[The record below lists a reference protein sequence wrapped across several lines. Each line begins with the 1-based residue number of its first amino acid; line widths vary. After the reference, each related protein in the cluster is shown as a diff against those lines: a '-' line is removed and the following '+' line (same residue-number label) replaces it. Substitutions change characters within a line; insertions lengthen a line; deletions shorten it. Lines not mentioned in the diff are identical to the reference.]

1 MYETF
6 TLSNGLRVIA
16 EQLPHLRSVAVGLWV
31 GAGSMQE
38 TPAENGLSHFL
49 EHMLFKGTETRT
61 AKEIA
66 EAFDGIGGQLN
77 AFTGKECTCYY
88 GKVMDEHLP
97 IAMDVLTDLLLNA
110 TIDDAELEKERGVIL
125 EEIAMVEDTP
135 DDIVFDLLS
144 EAAYEGTVL
153 AQTILGPSERIAAY
167 QRADLL
173 AYRGTHY
180 RPDNTVLAV
189 AGRFDLQMLRDLAE
203 KHLGSWPAQAVPAA
217 IDTTA
222 RFTAGIR
229 RKDKDVE
236 QVHLSMAF
244 PGVALGH
251 DDTYPLAV
259 FNNLFGGGMSS
270 RLFQRIRE
278 DSGMAYSVY
287 SFPSSLPG
295 SGQYTLYAGTSP
307 QHAEAVARMLR
318 EETERVLRDGVP
330 EAEFRMAREQ
340 LKGGYILG
348 QESASSRMSGIG
360 RGTLLMDR
368 ARSEDEV
375 IERIKAVTL
384 DGMMALA
391 TRILT
396 TPNAAAVVGRDAGA
410 LPEDMLLWRNNG

>member
-38 TPAENGLSHFL
+38 APGENGLSHFL
-49 EHMLFKGTETRT
+49 EHMLFKGTEKRT

-97 IAMDVLTDLLLNA
+97 VAMDVLTDLLLNA
-110 TIDDAELEKERGVIL
+110 VIDDAELEKERGVIL

-135 DDIVFDLLS
+135 DDIIFDLLS

-153 AQTILGPSERIAAY
+153 AQTILGPNERISAY
-167 QRADLL
+167 QRADLI
-173 AYRGTHY
+173 AYRATHY

-189 AGRFDLQMLRDLAE
+189 AGRYDPQMLRDLAE
-203 KHLGSWPAQAVPAA
+203 QHLGSWPAVAAPAA
-217 IDTTA
+217 VDTAA
-222 RFTAGIR
+222 RFVPGIR
-229 RKDKDVE
+229 RRDKDVE

-278 DSGMAYSVY
+278 ESGMAYSVY

-295 SGQYTLYAGTSP
+295 SGTYTLYAGTSP
-307 QHAEAVARMLR
+307 QHAGAVARMLR

-330 EAEFRMAREQ
+330 EAEFHMAREQ

-391 TRILT
+391 RRILT

-410 LPEDMLLWRNNG
+410 LPEEMLLWRDNG